1 MIRNAILIFSLLPG
15 LHATAQVTWDL
26 PTCIAYAKK
35 NNIQINTQRYNQQTA
50 QQNYYLSKS
59 AQLPNLSG
67 AATQYFQKNLN
78 TGSYTVNTSL
88 TVYEGGYLQK
98 DIRQKQLSVEAAN
111 QSVLATENDITLNII
126 QYYLNI
132 LLDKETVV
140 YQQNVVNTSKA
151 QLEQGENKLSVGS
164 VARKNVTQLRSQLAN
179 DEYTL
184 ISAQNTIKQDLLSLK
199 QLLQLPSEIQFEIA
213 TPDTIISK
221 SEVAALAAVQEYAL
235 NNRPEVKEN
244 QLQIQVAQLGLAKAK
259 AAYYPTLS
267 VSGAIGSSYINDISG
282 LGKGFYQQAGI
293 SLTVPIFSKRQ
304 TKTNVENAKINIGQA
319 QINLNDTK
327 TTLAAN
333 IEKYYLNTINAQSQ
347 FTAAQQAFKYN
358 EEVYNIANQ
367 ELALGV
373 SNMVEYLQQK
383 ELYVQALQQFIQA
396 KYNAALTIK
405 IYEFYYN
412 QH

>member
-1 MIRNAILIFSLLPG
+1 MIRYAILIFCLLID
-15 LHATAQVTWDL
+15 LATTAQVRWDL
-26 PTCIAYAKK
+26 ATCIAFAKK
-35 NNIQINTQRYNQQTA
+35 NNIQVNTQRYNQQTA
-50 QQNYYLSKS
+50 MQNYSLSRS
-59 AQLPNLSG
+59 AQLPSVSG
-67 AATQYFQKNLN
+67 SASQYFQKDLRI
-78 TGSYTVNTSL
+78 GSYIFNAGFTL
-88 TVYEGGYLQK
+88 YQGGYLRK
-98 DIRQKQLSVEAAN
+98 DKRQKQLALEAAN
-111 QSVLATENDITLNII
+111 QSVLVTENDITLNII

-132 LLDKETVV
+132 LLDKEAAV

-151 QLEQGENKLSVGS
+151 QLEQGEQKLAVGS
-164 VARKNVTQLRSQLAN
+164 VARKDVTQLRSQLAN

-184 ISAQNTIKQDLLSLK
+184 ISAENTIKQDLLSLK
-199 QLLQLPSEIQFEIA
+199 QLLQLSSEVQFDIA
-213 TPDTIISK
+213 TPDTVISQR
-221 SEVAALAAVQEYAL
+221 EVPSLATVQEYAF
-235 NNRPEVKEN
+235 NNRPEIKEN

-259 AAYYPTLS
+259 SAYYPTLS
-267 VSGAIGSSYINDISG
+267 LSGTVGSSYINDLSG
-282 LGKGFYQQAGI
+282 LGSGFYQQAGI
-293 SLTVPIFSKRQ
+293 TLSIPIYSKRQ
-304 TKTNVENAKINIGQA
+304 NKTSVETARINIGQA
-319 QINLNDTK
+319 MINLKDTK

-347 FTAAQQAFKYN
+347 FTAAREAFKYN

-412 QH
+412 QQ

>member
-1 MIRNAILIFSLLPG
+1 MIRHAILIFCLLVD
-15 LHATAQVTWDL
+15 LATTAQVRWDL
-26 PTCIAYAKK
+26 ATCIAFAKK
-35 NNIQINTQRYNQQTA
+35 NNIQVNTQRYNQQTA
-50 QQNYYLSKS
+50 MQNYSLSRS
-59 AQLPNLSG
+59 AQLPGVSG
-67 AATQYFQKNLN
+67 SASQYFQKDLRIG
-78 TGSYTVNTSL
+78 TYTFNAGFTL
-88 TVYEGGYLQK
+88 YQGGYLRK
-98 DIRQKQLSVEAAN
+98 DKTQKQLALEAAN
-111 QSVLATENDITLNII
+111 QSVLVTENDITLNII

-132 LLDKETVV
+132 LLDKETAV

-151 QLEQGENKLSVGS
+151 QLEQGEQKLAVGS
-164 VARKNVTQLRSQLAN
+164 VARKDVTQLRSQLAN

-184 ISAQNTIKQDLLSLK
+184 ISAENTIKQDLLSLK
-199 QLLQLPSEIQFEIA
+199 QLLQLSSEVQFDIA
-213 TPDTIISK
+213 TPDTVISQR
-221 SEVAALAAVQEYAL
+221 EVPSLATVQEYAF
-235 NNRPEVKEN
+235 NNRPEIKEN

-259 AAYYPTLS
+259 SAYYPTLS
-267 VSGAIGSSYINDISG
+267 LSGTVGSSYINDLSG
-282 LGKGFYQQAGI
+282 LGSGFYQQAGI
-293 SLTVPIFSKRQ
+293 TLSIPIYSKRQ
-304 TKTNVENAKINIGQA
+304 NKTSVETARINIGQA
-319 QINLNDTK
+319 MINLKDTK

-347 FTAAQQAFKYN
+347 FTAAREAFKYN

-412 QH
+412 QQ

>member
-1 MIRNAILIFSLLPG
+1 MIRNAILIFCLLVGRPT
-15 LHATAQVTWDL
+15 TAQVRWDL
-26 PTCIAYAKK
+26 ATCIAFAQK
-35 NNIQINTQRYNQQTA
+35 NNIQVNTQRYNQQTA

-59 AQLPNLSG
+59 AQLPSLSG
-67 AATQYFQKNLN
+67 SATQYFQKHLN
-78 TGSYTVNTSL
+78 IGSYTLNTAL
-88 TVYEGGYLQK
+88 TLYEGGYLQK
-98 DIRQKQLSVEAAN
+98 DIRQKQLSLEAAN
-111 QSVLATENDITLNII
+111 QNVMATENDITLNII
-126 QYYLNI
+126 QYYLTI
-132 LLDKETVV
+132 LLDKETAV

-151 QLEQGENKLSVGS
+151 QLEQGEQKLAVGS

-179 DEYTL
+179 DEYSL
-184 ISAQNTIKQDLLSLK
+184 ISAENTIKQDLLSLK
-199 QLLQLPSEIQFEIA
+199 QLLQLPTEVQFEIA

-221 SEVAALAAVQEYAL
+221 SEVPSLAAVQEYAL

-259 AAYYPTLS
+259 AGYYPTLS
-267 VSGAIGSSYINDISG
+267 VSGTIGSSYFNDISG
-282 LGKGFYQQAGI
+282 LGNGFYKQAGI
-293 SLTVPIFSKRQ
+293 SLSVPIFSKRQ
-304 TKTNVENAKINIGQA
+304 NKTNIENAKINIGQA

-333 IEKYYLNTINAQSQ
+333 IEKYYLNAINAQSQ
-347 FTAAQQAFKYN
+347 FTAAEQAFKYN

-405 IYEFYYN
+405 VYEFFYN
-412 QH
+412 QQ